1 MQQSVDE
8 NGEQSSPLPQQAMRR
23 GISRRTALLG
33 LLGLGGLA
41 AAGVAISAGPVSQWI
56 QKQGYPP
63 GLLFSSDEFGSVDE
77 AAWSPDGQRIAFG
90 GSTISQNSTP
100 GMIQIWNVFRGEH
113 LLTLTIPT
121 ASDDLFDLLLTWS
134 PDGKYLVSA
143 SEGANKAIAI
153 GRIREVRTWNVETG
167 KSLHAFSVPE
177 DFAVGWA
184 LNTRYL
190 AIARGHFQTD
200 NVVQVL
206 DVTNGHLVNTLKGP
220 FDASLLLKWAPDGR
234 RLAIVNAEIGGNVQI
249 WDAVSGTQLLSAQ
262 LPDYIGSTTP
272 MESDDHYL
280 AWSPDGRYLAALRGD
295 GPIYVFDT
303 VESQVVLT
311 YEDNGSIS
319 LEDGKSLEGVAWSSG
334 KKEYFAYSS
343 VQIGKSG
350 SQSTISI
357 YEALTNKRV
366 QTYTQP
372 DHISRLIW
380 SPDGPY
386 LAVAGGDRLRVWK
399 LSV

>member
-1 MQQSVDE
+1 MHQSADDHR
-8 NGEQSSPLPQQAMRR
+8 EQTSPLPQQTVRR

-41 AAGVAISAGPVSQWI
+41 AAGMTISAGPVSRWV
-56 QKQGYPP
+56 QKLGDPP
-63 GLLFSSDEFGSVDE
+63 GLLFSSDEFGAVFE
-77 AAWSPDGQRIAFG
+77 AAWSPDSQRIAFG
-90 GSTISQNSTP
+90 GSSISQNSTP
-100 GMIQIWNVFRGEH
+100 GMIQIWNVFSGKH

-153 GRIREVRTWNVETG
+153 GRIREVCTWDVETG
-167 KSLHAFSVPE
+167 KRLHAFSVPE

-234 RLAIVNAEIGGNVQI
+234 RLAIVNGEIGGTVQI
-249 WDAVSGTQLLSAQ
+249 FDVVSGKQLLSAQ
-262 LPDYIGSTTP
+262 FSDRVGGTAPVEP
-272 MESDDHYL
+272 DDHYL
-280 AWSPDGRYLAALRGD
+280 AWSPDGRYLTAIRGKVQID
-295 GPIYVFDT
+295 IFDT
-303 VESQVVLT
+303 AEAQVIFT
-311 YEDNGSIS
+311 YAG
-319 LEDGKSLEGVAWSSG
+319 DGKSLEAVAWSSG
-334 KKEYFAYSS
+334 KKEYIAYSS
-343 VQIGKSG
+343 VVRTGKISP
-350 SQSTISI
+350 QSTIAI

-372 DHISRLIW
+372 DDILRLLW
-380 SPDGPY
+380 SPDGNY
-386 LAVAGGDRLRVWK
+386 LAVAGDRLRVWK
-399 LSV
+399 VFP